1 MKNLSKII
9 KAGLGV
15 SILILAGAFFLDEP
29 MSKKEEEKEP
39 YVFKKRP
46 KQERIAGRYQQE
58 FLMTRD
64 PKTNTVPTERLIEAK
79 AISDEK
85 LALKS
90 AESFPVY
97 WEERGPDN
105 VGGRTRGLIFDAND
119 PTQKTVWA
127 GSVAGGL
134 WKTTNIDASP
144 PGWTKINDLFE
155 NMAITSIV
163 QDPSDPDII
172 YFGTGE
178 GYWNQ
183 DAVAGL
189 GIWQSLDGGDTWDVL
204 PFTLG
209 NSNFAWVNK
218 VLVAAN
224 GDIYA
229 ATSTGGV
236 QFSDDGG
243 TSFSKIL
250 GNGIDGCITD
260 RADDIEIASNG
271 DIYAGMRNDGI
282 FKRASGASNFG
293 KQTTG
298 LPTSGYG
305 RVEITSAPSDA
316 QTVYV
321 AFADTTSANSGG
333 CLGVFQSTNGG
344 TNWNTKTV
352 PGSIG
357 TQCWYDFIMAVDPND
372 DSRVWLGGVRL
383 FVSDNDGDDWTQ
395 ANYDHVD
402 HHAIVYRPG
411 DSDEMILGND
421 GGVERSTNGSAG
433 TPSFTPKNDG
443 YNVTQFYS
451 VAMHPTSGSNE
462 MLGGTQDNATP
473 VFSASGIGSTTC
485 VLCCCDGGWAHIDQ
499 DDPSI
504 QIASTQDGSFN
515 LSTGGSGG
523 AFNNIVPADADARF
537 FITPSDYDSDA
548 NMFYF
553 SDAVDTFGRVSDIGG
568 TNVLTFQPV
577 PAFNNARVSAF
588 EMSSATDDRVFMG
601 LSNGMIFQI
610 DDADMPG
617 GITATNLNA
626 PAVGFTSSID
636 VEPGN
641 DMHIIITYS
650 NYGVQSIWETTDGGT
665 IWRNV
670 EGNIPD
676 MPIRWVM
683 FHPFDPEQALV
694 ATELGVWT
702 CADLTVTNPDWQPT
716 NGFGLANVRVDMLA
730 YRSSDHTIA
739 AATHGRGMYTTD
751 YFGMLANCQ
760 PNLNLSGVI
769 APGIYTAEEVLTTDG
784 TVQGA
789 TAVILQAGEMV
800 VLEPDFTAERGSD
813 FWALILPCAPPGS
826 FAPDEG
832 QYYLKMPD
840 ESGETAE
847 EIEDEEEITKEPVSR
862 IKCYPN
868 PAQTF
873 ATVEFELEQATDI
886 RIVVMNARGQM
897 VDVLADGFFH
907 EGVQKFPWD
916 TNALESGLYFV
927 QAQMA
932 SHAVTEKVFVVK

>member
-1 MKNLSKII
+1 MNYFSKIL
-9 KAGLGV
+9 KACLGV
-15 SILILAGAFFLDEP
+15 SILVLGGAFFLKDAP
-29 MSKKEEEKEP
+29 TRTKSCDDPNVVIKQPKEAR
-39 YVFKKRP
+39 V
-46 KQERIAGRYQQE
+46 AGRFEQE

-64 PKTNTVPTERLIEAK
+64 PKTNTIPAQRLIEAR
-79 AISDEK
+79 AIAEDRI
-85 LALKS
+85 AAKS

-97 WEERGPDN
+97 WEERGPNN

-127 GSVAGGL
+127 AGVAGGL

-144 PGWTKINDLFE
+144 PNWMKINDLFE
-155 NMAITSIV
+155 NMAITTIA
-163 QDPSDPDII
+163 QDPSDTDVL

-178 GYWNQ
+178 GFWNF
-183 DAVAGL
+183 DAVQGL
-189 GIWQSLDGGDTWDVL
+189 GIWQSLDGGDTWDAL

-209 NSNFAWVNK
+209 NNNFNWVNK
-218 VLVAAN
+218 VLVASN
-224 GDIYA
+224 GDVYA

-236 QFSDDGG
+236 QFSDDNG
-243 TSFSKIL
+243 TSFSTIL
-250 GNGIDGCITD
+250 ANGIDGAITS
-260 RADDIEIASNG
+260 RVDDIEIASNG
-271 DIYAGMRNDGI
+271 DIYAGLRNDGI
-282 FKRASGASNFG
+282 FKLAAGASNWV
-293 KQTTG
+293 KLTNN

-305 RVEITSAPSDA
+305 RVEITSAPNDA

-344 TNWNTKTV
+344 TNWSTKTV
-352 PGSIG
+352 PANIG

-383 FVSDNDGDDWTQ
+383 FVSDNDGDNWTQ
-395 ANYDHVD
+395 ASYDHVD

-411 DSDEMILGND
+411 NSDEMILGND

-433 TPSFTPKNDG
+433 TPSFSPKNDG
-443 YNVTQFYS
+443 YNVTQFFA
-451 VAMHPTSGSNE
+451 VALNPTSGSNE
-462 MLGGTQDNATP
+462 MIGGTQDNATP
-473 VFSASGIGSTTC
+473 VFGSSGLGSTSC

-504 QIASTQDGSFN
+504 QIASTQNGSFS

-523 AFNNIVPADADARF
+523 AFNNIVPGDAAARF
-537 FITPSDYDSDA
+537 FITPSGYDSDS
-548 NMFYF
+548 NVLYF
-553 SDAVDTFGRVSDIGG
+553 NDAVDTFGRVTDIGG
-568 TNVLTFQPV
+568 SNTLSFEPV
-577 PAFNNARVSAF
+577 PGFGNAQVSAF
-588 EMSSATDDRVFMG
+588 AISPNTNDRVFMG
-601 LSNGMIFQI
+601 LSNGRIFQI
-610 DDADMPG
+610 DNADVAG
-617 GITATNLNA
+617 GITAVNLNA

-636 VEPGN
+636 VENG
-641 DMHIIITYS
+641 DDLHIIITYS
-650 NYGVQSIWETTDGGT
+650 NYGVVSIWETTDGGIT
-665 IWRNV
+665 WDNV
-670 EGNIPD
+670 EGNLPD
-676 MPIRWVM
+676 MPVRWVM

-702 CADLTVTNPDWQPT
+702 CADLTEASPDWQPT

-739 AATHGRGMYTTD
+739 AATHGRGVYTTD

-800 VLEPDFTAERGSD
+800 TLEPNFTAERGSD
-813 FWALILPCAPPGS
+813 FWALILPCAPVGS
-826 FAPDEG
+826 FAEDDE
-832 QYYLKMPD
+832 QYYLQMPD
-840 ESGETAE
+840 ESGEMVE
-847 EIEDEEEITKEPVSR
+847 ENEDEAKEETPSGTMR
-862 IKCYPN
+862 CYPN

-873 ATVEFELEQATDI
+873 ATVEFELDQATDM

-897 VDVLADGFFH
+897 VDVLADGYFQ

-916 TNALESGLYFV
+916 TNPLESGLYFV

-932 SHAVTEKVFVVK
+932 SQAVTEKVFVVK